1 MVYRSWRLTHLSKND
16 RIPETIKPESRPENE
31 SSAPCGGAGL
41 PDRTRVSRPGNQYPR
56 MGRFAFISW
65 KDERIMEMDDEK
77 TTSPYALDD
86 DHRQTIQEKIMA
98 ELEPERVMKPLRDT
112 VDAVIRLALE
122 TTTEYLADEYS
133 SEIEELV
140 RNRANRLV
148 ESLLKG
154 VYEVGAHFDL
164 ASYPYIVDG
173 KPIAYDNN
181 GISAAIV

>member
-1 MVYRSWRLTHLSKND
+1 
-16 RIPETIKPESRPENE
+16 
-31 SSAPCGGAGL
+31 
-41 PDRTRVSRPGNQYPR
+41 
-56 MGRFAFISW
+56 
-65 KDERIMEMDDEK
+65 MEMDDEK

-148 ESLLKG
+148 VSLLKG
-154 VYEVGAHFDL
+154 GYEVGAHFDL

-181 GISAAIV
+181 GIRAAIVEAFAERIQTAEMIYLRRENSELRGRLESYRVGN

>member
-1 MVYRSWRLTHLSKND
+1 
-16 RIPETIKPESRPENE
+16 
-31 SSAPCGGAGL
+31 
-41 PDRTRVSRPGNQYPR
+41 
-56 MGRFAFISW
+56 
-65 KDERIMEMDDEK
+65 MEMDDEK

-98 ELEPERVMKPLRDT
+98 ELEPERVMKPLRDA
-112 VDAVIRLALE
+112 VDAVILLALE

-154 VYEVGAHFDL
+154 GYEVGAYFDL
-164 ASYPYIVDG
+164 ALHQC
-173 KPIAYDNN
+173 PIDDIPVAHDNN
-181 GISAAIV
+181 GIRAAIVDAFAERIQTAEMISLRRVNSELRGRLASYRVGN

>member
-1 MVYRSWRLTHLSKND
+1 
-16 RIPETIKPESRPENE
+16 
-31 SSAPCGGAGL
+31 
-41 PDRTRVSRPGNQYPR
+41 
-56 MGRFAFISW
+56 
-65 KDERIMEMDDEK
+65 MDDEP

-98 ELEPERVMKPLRDT
+98 ELEPESVMGPLRNA
-112 VDAVIRLALE
+112 VDDVIRLALE
-122 TTTEYLADEYS
+122 RTTEYLADEYS

-154 VYEVGAHFDL
+154 GYEVGAHFDL

-181 GISAAIV
+181 GIRAAIVEAFAERIQTAEMIYLRRENSELRGRLASYRER